1 MAQVMGVPEPKAGPG
16 QVAVR
21 IKAVGVNPISNLLQS
36 HAPLP
41 LSYSSVQPRL
51 AGATSRR

>member
-51 AGATSRR
+51 AGATSLR